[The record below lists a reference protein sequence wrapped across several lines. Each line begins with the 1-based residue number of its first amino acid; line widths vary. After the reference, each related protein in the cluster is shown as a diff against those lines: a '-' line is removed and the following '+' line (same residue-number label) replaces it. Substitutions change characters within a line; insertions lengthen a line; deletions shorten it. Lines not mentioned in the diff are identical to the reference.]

1 MISYSGLYASMTWSG
16 AQLLFRNVPQHI
28 WYYDIFNQYKTAV
41 CFVRL

>member
-28 WYYDIFNQYKTAV
+28 
-41 CFVRL
+41 